1 MNPFTRTL
9 TALLSLSLLFVCA
22 LGQKAP
28 AGQGAKAAAN
38 ELVGKWEGGVTVG
51 DRGMRMT
58 LELRNEGNKLVGQI
72 SNAHGDWA
80 VTDVKFANGKWTI
93 AWRTPE
99 GGTGKMI
106 GALKDNKL
114 AGDWD
119 NSPAFVGT
127 FELTKASSAAQ

>member
-1 MNPFTRTL
+1 MNTFTRPLTL
-9 TALLSLSLLFVCA
+9 FLSLSLLFVCA
-22 LGQKAP
+22 LDPKTL
-28 AGQGAKAAAN
+28 AGQAAKSGAN
-38 ELVGKWEGGVTVG
+38 EVAGKWEGGVTVG
-51 DRGMRMT
+51 DRSMRMT
-58 LELRNEGNKLVGQI
+58 LVLRSEGNKIVGQI

-80 VTDVKFANGKWTI
+80 VTDVKFASGKWAI

-106 GALKDNKL
+106 GVLKDNKL

-127 FELTKASSAAQ
+127 FELTKAK

>member
-1 MNPFTRTL
+1 MNTFTRTL
-9 TALLSLSLLFVCA
+9 TLFLSLSLLLVCA
-22 LGQKAP
+22 IGQKTL
-28 AGQGAKAAAN
+28 AGQTAKPGAN

-58 LELRNEGNKLVGQI
+58 LVLRNEGNKLVGQI
-72 SNAHGDWA
+72 SNAHGDWT

-106 GALKDNKL
+106 GTLKDNKL

-127 FELTKASSAAQ
+127 FELTKATK